1 MTSRDVEGRPDRFTG
16 VTTTATV
23 STRRGPVL
31 EVLVFCVGMASLG
44 AEIAAARLLAPWFG
58 ASTIVWANTIAT
70 VLVALS
76 IGYAIGGRLADRN
89 PTMAGLSRW
98 VVLAAA
104 MLALVP
110 WVSGPLLRESTT
122 AFAELSGGLFV
133 GSLVGVGVLI
143 AVPILLLGI
152 VSPYAV
158 RLKVDR
164 VSEAGKV
171 AGRLYAIG
179 TIGSLTGTFLAALL
193 LIPVVGTHR
202 TFLLFAL
209 VLALA
214 AMPGLGRAW
223 IAGAIVAAVIAA
235 LLFVPVGTTK
245 AASSYGKVIWE
256 KETEYQ
262 YARVIQRPD
271 GERMLELNEGL
282 AVHSVYT
289 PGQWLTGGYW
299 DDLTVLPFA
308 ADHRPTRVAIL
319 GSAGGTTARAIAH
332 YFPDVHVDAV
342 EIDPDVTQ
350 VGRRLF
356 DLRGRDITTHTA
368 DARPWLDAQK
378 GRYDAILVDAYRQP
392 YIPFYLATKEF
403 FTEVRDHLNPGG
415 VVAVN
420 VGHPEQSPKL
430 EQVLTATMGSAFGRN
445 RVLRDRV
452 DATNTM
458 LLGTTGSVP
467 PADRLRAAEHAGGR
481 AGRRRP
487 GGRPA
492 RARACAGAASTP
504 TTRLRSSGWWTS
516 RSPRSPAET
525 VQRDTPRPMPGI
537 SHRGACSGVA
547 ARPTMCG
554 WSLKTYRAPTTSGGR
569 GWCWPRSTGP
579 SATLRAGSTRDS

>member
-1 MTSRDVEGRPDRFTG
+1 VTAPETRPRLL
-16 VTTTATV
+16 
-23 STRRGPVL
+23 L
-31 EVLVFCVGMASLG
+31 EVVVFCVGMASLG

-76 IGYAIGGRLADRN
+76 AGYAIGGRLADRN

-104 MLALVP
+104 LLALVP
-110 WVSGPLLRESTT
+110 WVSGPLLRQSTK

-133 GSLVGVGVLI
+133 GSLLGVGILI
-143 AVPILLLGI
+143 ALPILLLGI

-158 RLKVDR
+158 RLKVEQ

-171 AGRLYAIG
+171 TGRLYAIG

-209 VLALA
+209 ALALA
-214 AMPGLGRAW
+214 ALPGLGRRW
-223 IAGAIVAAVIAA
+223 VAGAVVAVVIAA
-235 LLFVPVGTTK
+235 LLLVPEGVTK

-271 GERMLELNEGL
+271 GERLLELNEGL

-289 PGQWLTGGYW
+289 PGQWLTDGYW
-299 DDLTVLPFA
+299 DDMTVLPFA
-308 ADHRPTRVAIL
+308 GGHRPKRVAIL
-319 GSAGGTTARAIAH
+319 GSAGGTTARAITH
-332 YFPDVHVDAV
+332 YFPGVHVDAV
-342 EIDPDVTQ
+342 ELDPDITA

-356 DLRGRDITTHTA
+356 DLHGKNITTHTA
-368 DARPWLDAQK
+368 DARPWLAAQT

-403 FTEVRDHLNPGG
+403 FTEVRNHLDPGG

-420 VGHPEQSPKL
+420 VGHPEQSRKL
-430 EQVLTATMGSAFGRN
+430 EQVLTATLASVFGRDH
-445 RVLRDRV
+445 VLRDPV

-458 LLGTTGSVP
+458 LLGTTGSVR
-467 PADRLRAAEHAGGR
+467 ATDRLRAAAMPEDVQTIADEV
-481 AGRRRP
+481 AGRLEP
-487 GGRPA
+487 GLRGGSVYTDDKAPVEWLVDLSLAQVA
-492 RARACAGAASTP
+492 R
-504 TTRLRSSGWWTS
+504 
-516 RSPRSPAET
+516 
-525 VQRDTPRPMPGI
+525 
-537 SHRGACSGVA
+537 
-547 ARPTMCG
+547 
-554 WSLKTYRAPTTSGGR
+554 
-569 GWCWPRSTGP
+569 
-579 SATLRAGSTRDS
+579 